1 MPRNAL
7 SSVESQT
14 GVRERSILSQALS
27 VPNQLTLLRMLLLPF
42 VLISM
47 IYGHHEASLWL
58 FFAAAVTDA
67 IDGIVARRFNQK
79 TRLGQYLDPI
89 ADKLLLSSCF
99 VAQAVIGTIPW
110 WVTIFVLLRDVMI
123 IATALV
129 VVLTTAVRS
138 FPPSNFGKANT
149 AVQIV
154 TLLTVLLNNVWVAF
168 CPPAVVEILIWL
180 TAVTTVLSSAH
191 YALATSQRLQ
201 EYHGDEGLE

>member
-7 SSVESQT
+7 SNIDSLS
-14 GVRERSILSQALS
+14 GVRERSILHQALS

-58 FFAAAVTDA
+58 FFFAAVTDA

-99 VAQAVIGTIPW
+99 VAQAVIGTLPW
-110 WVTIFVLLRDVMI
+110 WITIFVLLRDVMI
-123 IATALV
+123 ISTALV
-129 VVLTTAVRS
+129 VVLTTSVRN
-138 FPPSNFGKANT
+138 FPPSRVGKANT
-149 AVQIV
+149 AVQIG
-154 TLLTVLLNNVWVAF
+154 TLLTVLINNVWPAL
-168 CPPAVVEILIWL
+168 CPTAIVDILIWL
-180 TAVTTVLSSAH
+180 TAVTTVLSSGH

-201 EYHGDEGLE
+201 EYHGAASSE

>member
-7 SSVESQT
+7 ST
-14 GVRERSILSQALS
+14 TDLLAGGRDRSILSQALS

-47 IYGHHEASLWL
+47 IYGQHEASLWL
-58 FFAAAVTDA
+58 FFLAAVTDA
-67 IDGIVARRFNQK
+67 IDGIIARRFNQK

-99 VAQAVIGTIPW
+99 VAQAAIGTIPW

-129 VVLTTAVRS
+129 VVLTTTVRN
-138 FPPSNFGKANT
+138 FPPSGFGKANT
-149 AVQIV
+149 VVQIV
-154 TLLTVLLNNVWVAF
+154 TLLTVLFNNVWPDL
-168 CPPAVVEILIWL
+168 CPPAIVEILIWL
-180 TAVTTVLSSAH
+180 TAATTVLSSAH

-201 EYHGDEGLE
+201 EYQGEEGSG

>member
-7 SSVESQT
+7 SRADLLS
-14 GVRERSILSQALS
+14 GGRERSILSQALS

-47 IYGHHEASLWL
+47 IYGQHEASLWL
-58 FFAAAVTDA
+58 FFLAAVTDA
-67 IDGIVARRFNQK
+67 IDGIIARRFNQK

-129 VVLTTAVRS
+129 VVLTTTVRS
-138 FPPSNFGKANT
+138 FPPSGFGKANT

-154 TLLTVLLNNVWVAF
+154 TLLTVLFNNVWPDL
-168 CPPAVVEILIWL
+168 CPPAIVEVLIWL
-180 TAVTTVLSSAH
+180 TAATTVLSSAH
-191 YALATSQRLQ
+191 YALATSHRLQ
-201 EYHGDEGLE
+201 EYHGEEGSG